1 MTRAG
6 KFIFAGCIVA
16 HAILSWLSRAWCAGV
31 SMAILDSGGTE
42 APLSL
47 IGMCW
52 AALICSFP
60 LAPLTQPFFG
70 KLAASGLPESHA
82 LYWVLVLINSV
93 LAVCVVFVV
102 VRALR
107 KLFPSRHARLAHE

>member
-1 MTRAG
+1 MTRRG
-6 KFIFAGCIVA
+6 KFILAGCIVA
-16 HAILSWLSRAWCAGV
+16 HAILSWFSRAWCVGV

-52 AALICSFP
+52 AALIFSFP

-70 KLAASGLPESHA
+70 KLAASGLPESHPI
-82 LYWVLVLINSV
+82 YWLLVLVNSF
-93 LAVCVVFVV
+93 LAVYIVFFVV
-102 VRALR
+102 RVLR
-107 KLFPSRHARLAHE
+107 KLLRSRQARFAHE

>member
-1 MTRAG
+1 MTRRT
-6 KFIFAGCIVA
+6 KFIFAGCVVA

-31 SMAILDSGGTE
+31 SMAILDSGGTA

-70 KLAASGLPESHA
+70 KLAASGLPELHA
-82 LYWVLVLINSV
+82 IYWVLVFINSF
-93 LAVCVVFVV
+93 LVVSIVFFL

-107 KLFPSRHARLAHE
+107 KLFRSRHAEIRT

>member
-1 MTRAG
+1 MTRGG
-6 KFIFAGCIVA
+6 KFIFTGCVIA
-16 HAILSWLSRAWCAGV
+16 HAILSWFSRAWCAGV

-52 AALICSFP
+52 TALICSLP

-70 KLAASGLPESHA
+70 KLATSALPESHA
-82 LYWVLVLINSV
+82 IYWVLVLINSF
-93 LAVCVVFVV
+93 LAVSIVFFA

-107 KLFPSRHARLAHE
+107 KLLRLRHARFAHE